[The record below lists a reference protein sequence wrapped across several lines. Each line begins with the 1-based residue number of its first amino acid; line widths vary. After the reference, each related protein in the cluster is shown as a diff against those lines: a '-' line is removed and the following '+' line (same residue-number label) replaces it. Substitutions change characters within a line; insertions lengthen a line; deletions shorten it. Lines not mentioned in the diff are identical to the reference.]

1 VNIAAQ
7 WLTRRAGAR
16 EVERKL
22 KTQTP
27 ASAFDYLLR
36 EPRHAR
42 RQRRMLH
49 ITSGFV
55 ALSAIACLLYGCA
68 W

>member
-1 VNIAAQ
+1 VNIATR
-7 WLTRRAGAR
+7 WLTRRAAAR

-22 KTQTP
+22 KTHAP

-42 RQRRMLH
+42 RWRQ
-49 ITSGFV
+49 IWVTSCIVAFV
-55 ALSAIACLLYGCA
+55 ALAPLA
-68 W
+68 WVIGG